1 VGVFLMISLHDTKID
16 PREKFILD
24 TILST
29 KNYDAMFLGIGE
41 HDLPL
46 KNSNAINLPEKSLSY
61 LDLFR
66 NLFFVIKYRK
76 NISSELILLTIAL
89 WPFAFALKVML
100 SIASMITFSIKL
112 KHSFK
117 RIYRGKTSTYK
128 KIGTTK
134 TQSLTNFAN
143 TFPSL
148 KSYIVDSKNSGSLV
162 RLTWNVHFHLVHK
175 NYILLRYVKSNFKR
189 IDILH
194 ANDFD
199 THITALIL
207 QCKYSS
213 KIIYDSQEFFPDSN
227 SVFSFAEKFIYTR
240 IDRKYCHKADLIVTV
255 TPQLGTHIKRVYGL
269 NRVFIVPNAYPR
281 LSSPDQVN
289 PVLKDVR
296 KKFVFQGNFSL
307 NRGLEILISAWES
320 QGLSKV
326 AELYLV
332 GPNNRHKEKL
342 IDLAKSLGI
351 INKGVYFPDAVAPEN
366 LVDNLSFYD
375 VGIIPY
381 PPIDNNFKYCCPNK
395 LGQYM
400 AAGIAVMSN
409 ELPFVNSMIEIA
421 GCGYNY
427 GFNDEKSLAETVV
440 KFCDSN
446 SLSTLKMNS
455 KAFHENIFNWEKI
468 GERFI
473 LLYEGTI
480 YEVNERDS
488 GPLTFIV

>member
-1 VGVFLMISLHDTKID
+1 MISLHDTKID
-16 PREKFILD
+16 PREKFILES
-24 TILST
+24 ILST
-29 KNYDAMFLGIGE
+29 KNHDAIFLGIGE
-41 HDLPL
+41 HNQPL
-46 KNSNAINLPEKSLSY
+46 KNSNAINLPEKNLSY
-61 LDLFR
+61 WDLFR
-66 NLFFVIKYRK
+66 NVFFVIKYRK
-76 NISSELILLTIAL
+76 NITSELILLTITL
-89 WPFAFALKVML
+89 WPIAFVVKVIL
-100 SIASMITFSIKL
+100 TTVSIITFSTKL
-112 KHSFK
+112 KHPFN
-117 RIYRGKTSTYK
+117 RMYRGKTSSHE
-128 KIGTTK
+128 K
-134 TQSLTNFAN
+134 TSTSTIESPTNFAN
-143 TFPSL
+143 AFPWL
-148 KSYIVDSKNSGSLV
+148 KSHIVDSRNIGSLV
-162 RLTWNVHFHLVHK
+162 RLTWNVHFHLIHK
-175 NYILLRYVKSNFKR
+175 NNILLSYIKRNFKR

-207 QCKYSS
+207 QNKYSS
-213 KIIYDSQEFFPDSN
+213 KTIYDSQEFFPVSN
-227 SVFSFAEKFIYTR
+227 SVFSFVEKFFYSR

-269 NRVFIVPNAYPR
+269 NRVFIIPNAYPR
-281 LSSPDQVN
+281 LSLLNQIN
-289 PVLKDVR
+289 PVLKDLK

-320 QGLSKV
+320 QSLSQI

-342 IDLAKSLGI
+342 IDLAKSLGTI
-351 INKGVYFPDAVAPEN
+351 DNGVYFPDAVSPEN
-366 LVDNLSFYD
+366 LVGNLSSYD

-421 GCGYNY
+421 SCGYSY
-427 GFNDEKSLAETVV
+427 RFNDEESLAETVV
-440 KFCDSN
+440 KFCDIN
-446 SLSTLKMNS
+446 SLSTLKTNS

-473 LLYEGTI
+473 LLYEGTNFEI
-480 YEVNERDS
+480 NEKDS